1 MIFILIFFSEYNRE
15 MKTLKK
21 KVLIIENEDN
31 NGKDEDARA
40 VANINELNNKYK
52 LLEIKVSEMA
62 KLIDTLL
69 LEKKGEENKVKNYKK
84 KFSVLDLLNSSS
96 SLKKMNQH
104 LNQQEQQHQQQQQSF
119 NAFVSADFNQKH
131 LNILFDHKYEESYV
145 FILLDLLA
153 LYEKKY
159 NFNIVHAFNQQ
170 TNTLF
175 IYSVEEAQWTI
186 WSLKSIYDIL
196 YQKIH
201 TEFIIWQ
208 NENRKRFE
216 DDDDLAIKYSMQLIK
231 IMGNTSSYEKISS
244 LITNKLYKSLKMD
257 LREFI

>member
-1 MIFILIFFSEYNRE
+1 
-15 MKTLKK
+15 MKTLPKK
-21 KVLIIENEDN
+21 KLLIVED
-31 NGKDEDARA
+31 DDAGA
-40 VANINELNNKYK
+40 AANINELNNKYR
-52 LLEIKVSEMA
+52 LLEIKVAEMA
-62 KLIDTLL
+62 KIIDTLL
-69 LEKKGEENKVKNYKK
+69 LEKKDKEDDNGENNKEKRKYIKK
-84 KFSVLDLLNSSS
+84 IPLSVLELLNSSS

-104 LNQQEQQHQQQQQSF
+104 LNKQQQQSF
-119 NAFVSADFNQKH
+119 NAFVSAEFNQKH
-131 LNILFDHKYEESYV
+131 LNILFDHKYEESYI

-159 NFNIVHAFNQQ
+159 NFSIVHAFNQQ
-170 TNTLF
+170 ANTLF

-196 YQKIH
+196 YQKIQS
-201 TEFIIWQ
+201 EFIIWQ

-216 DDDDLAIKYSMQLIK
+216 DDDDLAIKYSMQIIK
-231 IMGNTSSYEKISS
+231 IMGNKSSYEKISL